1 MSSGVRASDHDRDRT
16 ANLLREHHAVGR
28 LSPEEFTE
36 RLDRSFNA
44 KTVDELDELTAD
56 LPTIDP
62 YPLPAA
68 SLPKNRVVNT
78 DLPAAYV
85 FSQEDSGLAGGIM
98 AGSGRFSPGWLTAW
112 GTWSVLFALSLVF
125 WVLGIGGWPLLG
137 MAAIG
142 VIMGGRWVMGPR
154 ALGHGRGGRR
164 QLGNARPD
172 EIDRGADD
180 A

>member
-16 ANLLREHHAVGR
+16 ADLLREHHAVGR

-36 RLDRSFNA
+36 RLDKSFNA
-44 KTVDELDELTAD
+44 KTIDELDELTAD
-56 LPTIDP
+56 LPNIDP

-68 SLPKNRVVNT
+68 SLPRNRVVNT
-78 DLPAAYV
+78 ELPAASV
-85 FSQEDSGLAGGIM
+85 FSQAGAGAAGGVM
-98 AGSGRFSPGWLTAW
+98 AGSGRFSPGWLAAW
-112 GTWSVLFALSLVF
+112 GTWSVLFALALVF

-142 VIMGGRWVMGPR
+142 VIMGGRWVTGPR
-154 ALGHGRGGRR
+154 ALGHGRSGRR

-172 EIDRGADD
+172 EIDRGTDD
-180 A
+180 V

>member
-28 LSPEEFTE
+28 LSPEEFNE
-36 RLDRSFNA
+36 RLDKSFNA
-44 KTVDELDELTAD
+44 KTIDELDELTAD
-56 LPTIDP
+56 LPHIDP

-68 SLPKNRVVNT
+68 SLPKNRVVKT
-78 DLPAAYV
+78 DLPAAYLV
-85 FSQEDSGLAGGIM
+85 GQPGAGPAGGGV

-112 GTWSVLFALSLVF
+112 GAWSVLFVLALLF
-125 WVLGIGGWPLLG
+125 AVLGIGYAPMLG

-142 VIMGGRWVMGPR
+142 VLMGGRWIMGPR
-154 ALGHGRGGRR
+154 AIGRGRGGRR

-172 EIDRGADD
+172 EIDRGTDD